1 MKIAVVGGGTAGFV
15 AALIL
20 KTSFP
25 QYTVDIIRSTKIGT
39 IGVGEG
45 STEHWTAFIDYVGI
59 SAGQLV
65 KEVDATFKTGIMFE
79 GWGEKPYL
87 QNVHDPFVGEHL
99 GMPMAYAKL
108 IGDNADPREL
118 TGDYLWKN
126 LTPFGK
132 FIEERPN
139 DTGVSQYHF
148 NTAKLNDYLTKFS
161 IDKGCTVVDDEIV
174 DIQINEL
181 GEVGS
186 LVGNKGSYN
195 YDFYIDCTGFA
206 KLLISKLGAKWNS
219 YSKYL
224 KMKEAIVFPTEYTN
238 AIDPKGDEIP
248 IWTLAKA
255 MNAGWMFRIPVYGRK
270 GNGYIFDSDYISA
283 EEAQQEAEAY
293 LGHGVEVAKHIKF
306 DPGALDTPWIK
317 NVCAIGLSASFVE
330 PLEASSIGTSINQS
344 FLLAQRIVNYN
355 QATIDRYNTEVGA
368 IMDNIRDFIALHY
381 ITPRRDTP
389 FWRAVAET
397 PLPDSLEKNLAIWK
411 DRMPVADDLTSYTKK
426 ILFNEYNFA
435 IVMHGLGLFN
445 NEKIKNQY
453 NTLPNS
459 AQDYV
464 QNRIQEKLSFDNIK
478 AIPHRLMLDLLR
490 RLV

>member
-25 QYTVDIIRSTKIGT
+25 QYKVDVIRSTKIGT

-45 STEHWTAFIDYVGI
+45 STEHWTAFMDYVGI
-59 SAGQLV
+59 QAGDLV

-79 GWGEKPYL
+79 DWSEKPYL

-99 GMPMAYAKL
+99 GMPMMYAKL
-108 IGDNADPREL
+108 IGENVDPRDL
-118 TGDYLWKN
+118 TGDYLWENK
-126 LTPFGK
+126 TPFGK

-148 NTAKLNDYLTKFS
+148 NTSKLNDYLTNFS
-161 IDKGCTVVDDEIV
+161 IQRGIAVFDDEIK
-174 DIQINEL
+174 DIKLSNDQTISTL
-181 GEVGS
+181 TGEKD
-186 LVGNKGSYN
+186 NYH
-195 YDFYIDCTGFA
+195 YDFYIDCTGFRR
-206 KLLISKLGAKWNS
+206 LLIDKLGAKWQS

-224 KMKEAIVFPTEYTN
+224 RMKEAIVFPTPEE
-238 AIDPKGDEIP
+238 DETP

-255 MNAGWMFRIPVYGRK
+255 MDAGWMFRIPVYGRK
-270 GNGYIFDSDYISA
+270 GNGYIFDSDFIDA
-283 EEAQQEAEAY
+283 EQAQREVEKY

-306 DPGALDTPWIK
+306 DPGTLDRPWIG

-355 QATIDRYNTEVGA
+355 QATIDRYNDEVSA

-381 ITPRRDTP
+381 ITSRRDTP
-389 FWRAVAET
+389 FWQAVANM
-397 PLPDSLEKNLAIWK
+397 PLPNSLEKNLSMWK
-411 DRMPVADDLTSYTKK
+411 DRMPVADDLTDKTKK

-435 IVMHGLGLFN
+435 IVMHGLGLFDSD
-445 NEKIKNQY
+445 KILNQY
-453 NTLPNS
+453 NTLPP
-459 AQDYV
+459 QVKEYV
-464 QNRIQEKLSFDNIK
+464 ENRCREKVQFDNIK
-478 AIPHRLMLDLLR
+478 AIPHKLMLDLLR